1 MTVEELL
8 ENSNGVLPASAW
20 RLASDFAFD
29 DIEQIKAVAAH
40 PLWADQLCRDCID
53 HFRMHPIEGLSE
65 TTAWQLYLYG
75 RALCKL
81 SFETNV
87 AEVLTSAM
95 AQAQALGDQA
105 LMLAIY
111 RQITYQRF
119 MSDHNLLEDFPIR
132 PQIQTESSNQQES
145 TLTELWSQYYEL
157 YYAKVDLES
166 PPSADEQ
173 AQYDQLAEAF
183 AKAGDWIG
191 VYQICLKLEFW
202 YNTAL
207 KGNSEYGN
215 RLLKL
220 AADHAERNGSNL
232 MAIKILAML
241 SFSLCESH
249 QYDQALKEVN
259 AALAIVH
266 HDTDFESIRWSN
278 IWGNCAVAFAA
289 NGKFADA
296 NTMIHKSANHVAAM
310 NRPLLKLSV
319 SIDNLSV
326 LAKQYPFADFEFIRT
341 SLDELYLD
349 LMQQQDKRE
358 SLDYSLAQVQQ
369 SDRERRLA
377 ESKRMELEALVKMRT
392 AELHMEV
399 RKRRE
404 LEQLA
409 LKRAYVCP
417 LTNLPNR
424 QWLQFEFPDTIQ
436 DDQPLHLFFID
447 LNDFKS
453 INDIHGHFAGDIA
466 LKTIAEKLGRV
477 SESFGGTAV
486 RLGGDEFIVIVQG
499 ELDVDT
505 AKNQMEKQL
514 NQPIKAANTTHT
526 VGASI
531 GYAQGDNAADYRD
544 PLKLDQLIRTADASM
559 YAVKKSR
566 QNNVTKIPDKKA

>member
-1 MTVEELL
+1 MTVDKLL
-8 ENSNGVLPASAW
+8 ANDNRVLPASAR
-20 RLASDFAFD
+20 RLARDFAFD

-53 HFRMHPIEGLSE
+53 HFRKYPIEGLSE

-132 PQIQTESSNQQES
+132 PQIQSGSFNPLES
-145 TLTELWSQYYEL
+145 TLTELWGQFYEL
-157 YYAKVDLES
+157 YYTKIDLES
-166 PPSADEQ
+166 PPSAAEQ
-173 AQYDQLAEAF
+173 AKYDRLAEAF
-183 AKAGDWIG
+183 ANTGDWVG
-191 VYQICLKLEFW
+191 VYQICLKLEYW

-207 KGNSEYGN
+207 RGKSEYGN

-220 AADHAERNGSNL
+220 AAEHAMGTGSNL
-232 MAIKILAML
+232 MSIKLLSLL

-249 QYDQALKEVN
+249 RYEQALKEVN
-259 AALAIVH
+259 IALSIVH
-266 HDTDFESIRWSN
+266 QDPDFESIRWSN

-296 NTMIHKSANHVAAM
+296 NTMIHKSSSHVAAM

-319 SIDNLSV
+319 AIDNLSV
-326 LAKQYPFADFEFIRT
+326 LAKQYPFADFTFIRT
-341 SLDELYLD
+341 TLDELYLV
-349 LMQQQDKRE
+349 LMQQQNKRE

-399 RKRRE
+399 KKRRE

-409 LKRAYVCP
+409 LKRAYLCP

-424 QWLQFEFPDTIQ
+424 QWLQFEFPETIQ
-436 DDQPLHLFFID
+436 DDLPLHLFFID

-466 LKTIAEKLGRV
+466 LKSIAAKLAEV
-477 SESFGGTAV
+477 SNRFGGKAV
-486 RLGGDEFIVIVQG
+486 RVGGDEFIVLVQG
-499 ELDVDT
+499 TLDVEA
-505 AKNQMEKQL
+505 AKTQMEQQL
-514 NQPIKAANTTHT
+514 NQPIRAANSTHI

-531 GYAQGDNAADYRD
+531 GYAQGNIAADYRD
-544 PLKLDQLIRTADASM
+544 PLKLDQLIRNADASM